1 MDHDHESPIGDTVV
15 GGLKH
20 GGVIIMMLAF
30 GYLFSM
36 LGNMVYPAGPGA
48 VAGGV
53 LGLGLGWLL
62 GWIVTGQY
70 KDAVDDAFDESKR
83 FVPGFVQ
90 SSLYGHPEFTLFVTV
105 ERLEEDSKVLNW
117 WFNNDFYVRV
127 KCGRNPVKSTC
138 VKKNGQFFETFK
150 LVVEPA
156 DKSVTF
162 ELTDQDIFAED
173 LLGQVAVPVS
183 EIHDR
188 LNNSGG
194 KYTHHA
200 KLYSEKTRAGTLQ
213 VTFRSDTT
221 AAPFTTN
228 GVQGVTSARGG
239 KPDVY
244 NSTYNA
250 KAAPYGTF
258 ASYNYFDQTKQLDIE
273 RPPTVHKTGQVH
285 SSAQLPPSGTFGGPS
300 PQYAVGSHASMGA
313 YGSQGPSNPYGS
325 QGQAGPYGSRGF

>member
-1 MDHDHESPIGDTVV
+1 MDHDHESPLGDTVV

-48 VAGGV
+48 IAGGV
-53 LGLGLGWLL
+53 LGLVLGWLL

-90 SSLYGHPEFTLFVTV
+90 ANLYGHPEFTLFVTV

-183 EIHDR
+183 EIYHR
-188 LNNSGG
+188 LENSPGG

-213 VTFRSDTT
+213 VTFRSDMK
-221 AAPFTTN
+221 AAPLTN
-228 GVQGVTSARGG
+228 GVQGVTSVRGT
-239 KPDVY
+239 KPDHY
-244 NSTYNA
+244 NST

-258 ASYNYFDQTKQLDIE
+258 ASYNYFDQGTQLNIE
-273 RPPTVHKTGQVH
+273 RPPTVH

-300 PQYAVGSHASMGA
+300 PQYAVGSHASMGP
-313 YGSQGPSNPYGS
+313 YGSQGPSGPYGS
-325 QGQAGPYGSRGF
+325 QGQAGPYGSHGYGRG